1 MITYEIEK
9 KYLIR
14 EIPENLS
21 DYSYHIIEQAYLCTS
36 PVVRIR
42 RQDDEFFLT
51 YKGKGLMSR
60 EEYNLPLTQE
70 AYEHLKKKA
79 DGTAILKTRY
89 LIPLHNG
96 LTVELD
102 IFKEPFA
109 PLVLAEVEF
118 PSVEAADDF
127 IPPTWFLEEVTQNP
141 AYHNSN
147 MSKLDCWKPEE
158 TDFESFS
165 EHTTCDTLQ

>member
-1 MITYEIEK
+1 MVTYEIEK
-9 KYLIR
+9 KYLVR

-21 DYSYHIIEQAYLCTS
+21 DYSYHVIEQAYLCTN

-42 RQDDEFFLT
+42 RQDDEYYLT

-70 AYEHLKKKA
+70 AYEHLKEKA

-89 LIPLHNG
+89 LIPLNNG

-118 PSVEAADDF
+118 PSEEAADDF
-127 IPPTWFLEEVTQNP
+127 IPPTWFMEDVTLNP

-147 MSKLDCWKPEE
+147 MSKLEYQSSAEDDAATSP
-158 TDFESFS
+158 T
-165 EHTTCDTLQ
+165 HTNCDTLQ